1 MLLVAPDPRLGIA
14 PERISRVRTL
24 LDGLPTAPGLAVAL
38 PGGPDGDLDA
48 VVLRPDGVLGLVP
61 AVAARRVGVGAGGP
75 DAGGAGPQE
84 LAAAEIDRLLALA
97 DPTPTAPRQVVPIV
111 DRHPPATSRHDD
123 PERTD
128 EDTGIGVATAARL
141 VLTASAGPTV
151 LDAAEVHRLLLAWRL
166 ADFLPDAA
174 DLRTAG
180 FPGEVPDGGSGR
192 PAALSV
198 PHGPSSSGPAAVPAV
213 VPAARSAVA
222 SSPGGAPEPAGT
234 PRTGVLSAPD
244 EPLPR
249 PLTAPLPVAAV
260 ADLSPGA
267 LGPWATGPGSRS
279 RRRHRPSRRLAAVE
293 WLGTWR
299 GLGIAAVAT
308 FAVALGVAVVIVRG
322 VSPTPE
328 NVAALP
334 VRVVD
339 GVSWTEQVVATEPTC
354 EGHAYGLAVQF
365 LREHPC
371 VQLDRALWSG
381 DVGGSAMVASVAV
394 VRMGDAASA
403 TAFKALVDSSGTG
416 NVADLLREGRGF
428 AGAPASLGNAGYGS
442 AQVGESVVIAE
453 TAPGAGSGSVGESTL
468 DRIARQATALR

>member
-61 AVAARRVGVGAGGP
+61 AASSRRVGVGAAQAP
-75 DAGGAGPQE
+75 DGGGAGSQE
-84 LAAAEIDRLLALA
+84 LAAAEIDRLLALTHPA
-97 DPTPTAPRQVVPIV
+97 PTAPRQVVPIV
-111 DRHPPATSRHDD
+111 DRRPPATSHRED

-128 EDTGIGVATAARL
+128 EDAGVGVATAARL

-151 LDAAEVHRLLLAWRL
+151 LDAAEVRRLLVAWRL
-166 ADFLPDAA
+166 AEFLPDGA
-174 DLRTAG
+174 DLNAAG
-180 FPGEVPDGGSGR
+180 FPGEVHDVGSGR
-192 PAALSV
+192 SGSV
-198 PHGPSSSGPAAVPAV
+198 PPVPVGPGGAVPAV

-222 SSPGGAPEPAGT
+222 SSPGGAPEPAGP
-234 PRTGVLSAPD
+234 PRTGVLPAEPD
-244 EPLPR
+244 EPAPR
-249 PLTAPLPVAAV
+249 PLTAPLPVASAADV
-260 ADLSPGA
+260 APGP
-267 LGPWATGPGSRS
+267 LGPWASDPGSRS
-279 RRRHRPSRRLAAVE
+279 GRRRQRPVRRLAALE

-308 FAVALGVAVVIVRG
+308 FVVGLGVAVLVVRG
-322 VSPTPE
+322 VSPAPAE
-328 NVAALP
+328 VAALP

-339 GVSWTEQVVATEPTC
+339 GVSWTQQVVATEPTC
-354 EGHAYGLAVQF
+354 EGHAYGLAVAF

-371 VQLDRALWSG
+371 VQLDRALWSA

-403 TAFKALVDSSGTG
+403 SAFKALVDSSGTG

-428 AGAPASLGNAGYGS
+428 TGAPASLGNAGYGS

-453 TAPGAGSGSVGESTL
+453 TAPGVGSGSVGESTL
-468 DRIARQATALR
+468 DRIARQATGLR

>member
-61 AVAARRVGVGAGGP
+61 ALASRRVGVGAGGP

-111 DRHPPATSRHDD
+111 DRHAPATSRHED

-128 EDTGIGVATAARL
+128 EDTGVGVATAARL

-192 PAALSV
+192 
-198 PHGPSSSGPAAVPAV
+198 SGPVPAV

-222 SSPGGAPEPAGT
+222 SSPGGAPLPPGP
-234 PRTGVLSAPD
+234 PRTGVLSGPD
-244 EPLPR
+244 EPSPR

-260 ADLSPGA
+260 ADLPPGA

-279 RRRHRPSRRLAAVE
+279 RRRRAHRSRRMVALD

-308 FAVALGVAVVIVRG
+308 FGVALGVAVVVVRG
-322 VSPTPE
+322 VAPTPE

-403 TAFKALVDSSGTG
+403 AAFKALVDSSGTG